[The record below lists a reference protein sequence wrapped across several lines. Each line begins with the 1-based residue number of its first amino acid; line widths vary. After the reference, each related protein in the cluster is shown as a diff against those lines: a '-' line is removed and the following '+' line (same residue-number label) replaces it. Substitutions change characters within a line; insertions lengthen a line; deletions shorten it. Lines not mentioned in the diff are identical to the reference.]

1 MNNTEFIKNKDRI
14 NELLE
19 KLRKKLSSFEVI
31 NFQGQRIGKIK
42 DFTLDKNRRLY
53 MVLPQSDDQAD
64 SSVLLLSS
72 KYIQKVDTK
81 NRTLFVDISKA
92 EIKTLPVYHSSKKKD
107 TELSEYSPTA
117 PVAQANI
124 ANSGKS
130 LDFNETQS
138 AATQS
143 FKRENLEEVGD
154 ARFSEHEDTPEV
166 VEEQIVRLLE
176 ERLLVKLST
185 RKVGD
190 VVVRKQIETQ
200 FVEVPVQREKLV
212 IDNVG
217 SESKQPV
224 EVEHLAVDQLSN
236 DKETELSGHS
246 PTRHTIQTNITSSGE
261 TQPLNN
267 PFLRT
272 EKPQE
277 VDSQSFTESDNTA
290 EVVEEEIIRLLE
302 ERLIVNRS
310 KWKVGEVV
318 VRKEIETE
326 IVQVPIR
333 REKLIIEQVGS
344 ETKQL
349 AEIDLGKGDVTGVD
363 LTEVPSSNTVDR
375 SVPSADN
382 SYNVRGE
389 FLSPKAA
396 SHLLEAIALQ
406 KRHGCAKVRVELIV
420 ENPEL
425 QDTYQQMFDRCSRR

>member
-31 NFQGQRIGKIK
+31 NFQGQRIGRIK
-42 DFTLDKNRRLY
+42 DFTLDKFRRLY
-53 MVLPQSDDQAD
+53 IVIPQSEAQAD
-64 SSVLLLSS
+64 SSVFLLSS
-72 KYIQKVDTK
+72 KYIQKVDTS
-81 NRTLFVDISKA
+81 NRVLFVDISQTELK
-92 EIKTLPVYHSSKKKD
+92 ELPVYHSSKHKE
-107 TELSEYSPTA
+107 TGLLGHSSAA
-117 PVAQANI
+117 PVTQASI
-124 ANSGKS
+124 TNSGER
-130 LDFNETQS
+130 LEIDETQPLD
-138 AATQS
+138 TQS
-143 FKRENLEEVGD
+143 SKRENLEEVGNTTFP
-154 ARFSEHEDTPEV
+154 AHEDIREV

-176 ERLLVKLST
+176 ERLLINRSQ
-185 RKVGD
+185 RKIGE
-190 VVVRKQIETQ
+190 VVVRKQIETR
-200 FVEVPVQREKLV
+200 FIEVPVQREKFV
-212 IDNVG
+212 VDNVG
-217 SESKQPV
+217 SESKQAV

-236 DKETELSGHS
+236 DQGIDLAGHS
-246 PTRHTIQTNITSSGE
+246 PTRSTTQANIASSGE
-261 TQPLNN
+261 TQVLNN
-267 PFLRT
+267 PFLTT
-272 EKPQE
+272 EKQQE
-277 VDSQSFTESDNTA
+277 VDSQSFTDDDTA

-333 REKLIIEQVGS
+333 REILIIEQVGS

-349 AEIDLGKGDVTGVD
+349 AEIDLGKEEVSSDE

-375 SVPSADN
+375 SVPN
-382 SYNVRGE
+382 YNVRGE